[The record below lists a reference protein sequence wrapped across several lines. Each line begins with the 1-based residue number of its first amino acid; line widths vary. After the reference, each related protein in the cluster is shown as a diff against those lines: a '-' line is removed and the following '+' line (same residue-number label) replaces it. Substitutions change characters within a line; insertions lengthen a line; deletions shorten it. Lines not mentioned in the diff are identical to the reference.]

1 MYTHLLLVTDRTP
14 YSDKVIADGIRFAK
28 AIGAKVTIF
37 TAISPWIGPEFS
49 LVVRS
54 DDTDSYARI
63 IADNVE
69 RCLARG
75 SASAKQA
82 GVPCATLST
91 KSEKPWKAIIEAA
104 TSERCDLIV
113 MASHGSAGIE
123 AVLLGSETQKVL
135 AHTRLPVL
143 VHR

>member
-54 DDTDSYARI
+54 DDTVMRELLQIMWKDVSPAEARVRNRP
-63 IADNVE
+63 AYPAPPSRRRVKSP
-69 RCLARG
+69 G
-75 SASAKQA
+75 KQLLRPPLLN
-82 GVPCATLST
+82 G
-91 KSEKPWKAIIEAA
+91 AI
-104 TSERCDLIV
+104 
-113 MASHGSAGIE
+113 
-123 AVLLGSETQKVL
+123 
-135 AHTRLPVL
+135 
-143 VHR
+143 